1 MIHGCHR
8 NRMSSQCWRLP
19 ALVTL
24 NAVGQGTIV
33 YERLYTPDSTPH
45 IFPWDDQGMRLWGSQ
60 TTPATYGMDLNH
72 DGINDFTFESGQ
84 HFGVSSGSLNAVKAF
99 SSGSGFSY
107 LMIPHQAGDLISD
120 DAGPYEW
127 TDQTSVFTASRDSG
141 IIGQPPLT
149 IGYFT
154 GVESAFAALRF
165 QIAGQTHYGWVRVG
179 APIVGING
187 GWIYDF
193 AYETRANTP
202 ILAGAGVPEP
212 ASPALLVFGIA
223 ALLFQRKRPSAPQA
237 ARNAVGEIMLAA

>member
-1 MIHGCHR
+1 MT
-8 NRMSSQCWRLP
+8 SQCWQGP
-19 ALVTL
+19 ALAILMALVAL

-33 YERLYTPDSTPH
+33 YERLYTPDSTPN

-72 DGINDFTFESGQ
+72 DGIIDFTIESGQ
-84 HFGVSSGSLNAVKAF
+84 HFGVSQGSLNVVKVF
-99 SSGSGFSY
+99 SSGPGFSY
-107 LMIPHQAGDLISD
+107 LVIPHQAGDLISD

-127 TDQTSVFTASRDSG
+127 SGQTSVFTASRDSG

-165 QIAGQTHYGWVRVG
+165 QIAGETHYGWVRVG

-193 AYETRANTP
+193 AYESRANTP
-202 ILAGAGVPEP
+202 ILTGAVPEP
-212 ASPALLVFGIA
+212 STFTMLLLGVTLLVLRSSRFI
-223 ALLFQRKRPSAPQA
+223 PSNELVP
-237 ARNAVGEIMLAA
+237 EIRTSG